1 MTDPLADLRESY
13 LRGGLTEAGAAED
26 PYDQFQHWL
35 EEAIAANLREANA
48 MTLATVGPQG
58 TPSARM
64 VLLKG
69 FDRGGFVFYTNY
81 RSRKA
86 GELEANPRAAL
97 LFFWNEFE
105 RQVRITGEATRV
117 SEAEN
122 DAYFRARPRGHQ
134 LGAWA
139 SEQSRPAASRTELE
153 QRIRVAEERFAGR
166 DVPRPE
172 FWGGYRVVPEEFEF
186 WQGREDRLHDRLR
199 YRRSGGGWIR
209 ERLQP

>member
-13 LRGGLTEAGAAED
+13 LRGGLTEADAAAD
-26 PYDQFQHWL
+26 PFDQFQHWL
-35 EEAIAANLREANA
+35 EEAMAANLREANA

-58 TPSARM
+58 APSARM

-81 RSRKA
+81 GSRKA

-139 SEQSRPAASRTELE
+139 SEQSRPAASREELE
-153 QRIRVAEERFAGR
+153 QRIRAAEERFAGQ

-199 YRRSGGGWIR
+199 YRRSGDGWMR